1 MTRKETIEKLD
12 ELIAY
17 LNVCRGFDINLYEI
31 EREVHSTLKGLPI
44 SASTRSAIVNVRASV
59 ELPREI
65 LMCSGFET
73 MNAERNKKTVVAL
86 IDILNREKDAQNQAM
101 QDEAQKENLAQQK
114 RSNKIQI
121 WTLAFSII
129 AALAALYP
137 IIESLIKKIF
147 N

>member
-17 LNVCRGFDINLYEI
+17 LNVCRGFRINLYEI
-31 EREVHSTLKGLPI
+31 ERAINSALKGLPI
-44 SASTRSAIVNVRASV
+44 SASTRSAIRNVRASV
-59 ELPREI
+59 ELPREV
-65 LMCSGFET
+65 LLCSGLET
-73 MNAERNKKTVVAL
+73 VEAERNKKTVVAL
-86 IDILNREKDAQNQAM
+86 IDILNREKEMQNQAM

-121 WTLAFSII
+121 WTLVCSIV

>member
-1 MTRKETIEKLD
+1 M
-12 ELIAY
+12 
-17 LNVCRGFDINLYEI
+17 
-31 EREVHSTLKGLPI
+31 
-44 SASTRSAIVNVRASV
+44 RASV
-59 ELPREI
+59 ELPREV
-65 LMCSGFET
+65 LLCSGFET
-73 MNAERNKKTVVAL
+73 VEAERNKKTVVAL
-86 IDILNREKDAQNQAM
+86 IDILNREKEMQNQAM

-137 IIESLIKKIF
+137 IIESLIKTIF